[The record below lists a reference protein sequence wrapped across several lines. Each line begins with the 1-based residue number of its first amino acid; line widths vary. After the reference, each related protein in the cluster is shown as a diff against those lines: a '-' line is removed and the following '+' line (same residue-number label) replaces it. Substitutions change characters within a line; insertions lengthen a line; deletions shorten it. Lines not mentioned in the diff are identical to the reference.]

1 MAVTSNAPEAQE
13 RVLSTLNRDGTRR
26 WIRPKVPHGR
36 YYRRRLIT
44 AWSLIITFMLIP
56 IIKLGG
62 KPLMLLDVPKR
73 EFTFFGATFLP
84 TDTFLLMLLLFSIF
98 IGIFL
103 ITAVLGRVW
112 CGWTCPQTVYMEF
125 LYRPLEHLIEG
136 GRNRQLE
143 LDARGPDGRR
153 ILKYAVFLTVSAF
166 LANTFLA
173 YFVSWD
179 RLLTWMSHSPAAHPA
194 AFLLMAGTTAL
205 MFFDFAYFREQT
217 CIVACPYGRFQS
229 VLLDR
234 QSLIVGYDARRG
246 EPKAPWR
253 KKEERSAG
261 DCIDCEL
268 CVSACPTGIDIRD
281 GLQME
286 CIACTQCVD
295 ACDAVMDRIGLDRG
309 LVRYTSQAELAG
321 GRRSFLRPRLVVYS
335 AILAVMFG
343 ALGFSLAG
351 KKTADVTLM
360 RGLGAP
366 FATLPDGRISN
377 QIRIKIANR
386 SGEERSYLIELA
398 GGGGLELIAPEN
410 PLTVAPGETEM
421 TAAFITAPPSAFTDG
436 EAPVALT
443 IGDGI
448 DFTKT
453 LDYRILGP
461 SSRGSGAEGGGP

>member
-1 MAVTSNAPEAQE
+1 MVATSNAPEAEE
-13 RVLSTLNRDGTRR
+13 RVLSTLNRDGSRR
-26 WIRPKVPHGR
+26 VMRPKISKGH
-36 YYRRRLIT
+36 YYHRRFVT
-44 AWSLIITFMLIP
+44 AWALIATFTVIP
-56 IIKLGG
+56 ILRLGG

-112 CGWTCPQTVYMEF
+112 CGWACPQTVYMEF
-125 LYRPLEHLIEG
+125 IYRPLETLIEG
-136 GRNRQLE
+136 GRNSQLD
-143 LDARGPDGRR
+143 LDAHGPNGRR
-153 ILKYAVFLTVSAF
+153 ILKYAVFLLVSAF

-179 RLLTWMSHSPAAHPA
+179 RLLTWMAHSPTAHPA

-205 MFFDFAYFREQT
+205 MFFDFTYFREQT

-234 QSLIVGYDARRG
+234 RSLIVGYDAGRG

-261 DCIDCEL
+261 NCIDCRL

-286 CIACTQCVD
+286 CIHCTQCAD

-321 GRRSFLRPRLVVYS
+321 DRRFFLRPRVVVYS

-351 KKTADVTLM
+351 KSSADVTLL

-366 FATLPDGRISN
+366 FTILPDGRVSN

-386 SGEERSYLIELA
+386 SEEDRSYLIELA
-398 GGGGLELIAPEN
+398 GSSGLELIAPEN

-421 TAAFITAPPSAFTDG
+421 TAAFITAPSSTFKNG
-436 EAPVALT
+436 EAPIALT
-443 IGDGI
+443 IGDGV
-448 DFTKT
+448 DYTKT
-453 LDYRILGP
+453 FDYRILGP
-461 SSRGSGAEGGGP
+461 AVRSGEEGGGP